1 MHKTKIWFCEGQE
14 GAVKEKTLIITQTM
28 DGTKET
34 KYSISNGGIDEYTH
48 YEYGYFVAQRYWVER
63 TFDDS
68 KNELGMSDYQVRKWT
83 GWHHHHAIV
92 FMAGLFLLNQ
102 KIDYGDEVPLMSM
115 SDARILMVVSIF
127 GTEEE
132 INKRLEQME
141 TRHEKRQKDIDRR
154 YKT

>member
-1 MHKTKIWFCEGQE
+1 
-14 GAVKEKTLIITQTM
+14 M
-28 DGTKET
+28 DGVAPSSC
-34 KYSISNGGIDEYTH
+34 YSI
-48 YEYGYFVAQRYWVER
+48 
-63 TFDDS
+63 
-68 KNELGMSDYQVRKWT
+68 
-83 GWHHHHAIV
+83 

-141 TRHEKRQKDIDRR
+141 TRHEKRKKR
-154 YKT
+154 YR